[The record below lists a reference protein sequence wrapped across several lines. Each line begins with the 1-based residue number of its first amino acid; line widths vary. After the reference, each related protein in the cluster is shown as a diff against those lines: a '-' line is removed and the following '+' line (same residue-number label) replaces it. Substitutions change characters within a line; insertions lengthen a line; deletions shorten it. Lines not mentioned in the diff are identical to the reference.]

1 MATQNA
7 IFDSPYQASSNV
19 SAITYTGNPATY
31 SSGGIGQFC
40 AVTFDTATGNPHD
53 VKLAGNSTTFVVGIN
68 QSSTVLPGASGIGA
82 IAPGD
87 AAEVRVAGVSKAQA
101 GGAITVGQPVVVG
114 NASGQL
120 SAAGATGATSVFIVG
135 YAQTAASNAG
145 DIFEVLL
152 TPGAT
157 SIVSA

>member
-7 IFDSPYQASSNV
+7 IFDSPYQASTNV

-40 AVTFDTATGNPHD
+40 CVTYDTATGNPHD
-53 VKLAGNSTTFVVGIN
+53 IKLCGSNATFCVGIN
-68 QSSTVLPGASGIGA
+68 QSSTVLPGAAGIGA
-82 IAPGD
+82 IGPGD

-101 GGAITVGQPVVVG
+101 SAAITVGQAVAVA

-120 SAAGATGATSVFIVG
+120 GPAPALGATSVFIVG

-157 SIVSA
+157 AIVNA

>member
-7 IFDSPYQASSNV
+7 IFDAPYVASSNV
-19 SAITYTGNPATY
+19 SALVFTGNPPTY

-40 AVTFDTATGNPHD
+40 AVTYDTATGNPRD
-53 VKLAGNSTTFVVGIN
+53 VKLAGTNTTFVVGIN
-68 QSSTVLPGASGIGA
+68 QSSTALPGPSGIGG
-82 IAPGD
+82 IGPGD
-87 AAEVRVAGVSKAQA
+87 SAEVRVIGISKAQA
-101 GGAITVGQPVVVG
+101 SAAITVGAAVAVA

-120 SAAGATGATSVFIVG
+120 GPAPALGATSVFVVG
-135 YAQTAASNAG
+135 YAQTAASAAG

-157 SIVSA
+157 AIVNA